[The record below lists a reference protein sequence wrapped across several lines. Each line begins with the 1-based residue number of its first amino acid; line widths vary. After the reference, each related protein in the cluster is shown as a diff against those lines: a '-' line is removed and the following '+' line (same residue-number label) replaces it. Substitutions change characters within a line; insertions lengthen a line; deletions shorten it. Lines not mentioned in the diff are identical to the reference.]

1 MDLLCSA
8 YSNSDVDG
16 DEREPKKLR
25 PENPIPV
32 TSHHPKPRPW
42 NVIGRQG
49 EAPVQGNTNRTL
61 EPSGSTFDS
70 WTVTL
75 ISTIVTNGIS
85 VRHWV
90 DAIY

>member
-25 PENPIPV
+25 PENTIPV

-61 EPSGSTFDS
+61 EPSGSTFG
-70 WTVTL
+70 TCFPTL
-75 ISTIVTNGIS
+75 TYLIFVQM
-85 VRHWV
+85 W
-90 DAIY
+90 